1 MRDGVAHLAD
11 EPRPTGR
18 PTGSFPYGH
27 LTDGG
32 IPQTGA

>member
-1 MRDGVAHLAD
+1 MLDAVARLAD
-11 EPRPTGR
+11 EPR

-32 IPQTGA
+32 IPQTGGLELG